1 VKPLEEYYIVV
12 HSGKMLLLVQMLA
25 PSAQRTEK
33 MKRSSLGLGWAVSV
47 ACSLMLLSGCD
58 KLKAVDDLMAQ
69 TASNTAEI
77 DSLKRSLAD
86 SRKETDALRSQVIGM
101 YDRVAAVETV
111 QATQATKAPSVPPSP
126 TALGPQEIATLK
138 AAIEA
143 CVQVG
148 RAVPPPQYSDGSMT
162 KGFDAYYNPISGR
175 VQNNVRYQGE
185 MPALY
190 AFNKCMVGKGIS
202 LG

>member
-1 VKPLEEYYIVV
+1 
-12 HSGKMLLLVQMLA
+12 
-25 PSAQRTEK
+25 
-33 MKRSSLGLGWAVSV
+33 MKRSSWGLGWAISV
-47 ACSLMLLSGCD
+47 VCSVMLLSGCD

-69 TASNTAEI
+69 TASNKAEI
-77 DSLKRSLAD
+77 DSLKKSLAE
-86 SRKETDALRSQVIGM
+86 SRQETAALRSQVVGM
-101 YDRVAAVETV
+101 YDRIAAVEAV
-111 QATQATKAPSVPPSP
+111 QATATKAPSAPPSP
-126 TALGPQEIATLK
+126 AALGPQEIASLK

-162 KGFDAYYNPISGR
+162 KGFDAYYNQITGR

-190 AFNKCMVGKGIS
+190 AFNKCLVGKGFS
-202 LG
+202 VE

>member
-1 VKPLEEYYIVV
+1 MKG
-12 HSGKMLLLVQMLA
+12 SA
-25 PSAQRTEK
+25 P
-33 MKRSSLGLGWAVSV
+33 GLGWAVSA
-47 ACSLMLLSGCD
+47 ACSLMLLSGCG
-58 KLKAVDDLMAQ
+58 KLKAIDDLMAQ
-69 TASNTAEI
+69 TANNAAEI

-111 QATQATKAPSVPPSP
+111 QAAQATKVPRSP
-126 TALGPQEIATLK
+126 TALDPQEISTLK
-138 AAIEA
+138 SAIEA

-148 RAVPPPQYSDGSMT
+148 RTVPIPQYSDGSMT
-162 KGFDAYYNPISGR
+162 KGFDAYYNPVSGHVR
-175 VQNNVRYQGE
+175 NNVRYQGE

-190 AFNKCMVGKGIS
+190 AFNKCMVGKGVS

>member
-1 VKPLEEYYIVV
+1 MKRPVGAKLAIPVALALALA
-12 HSGKMLLLVQMLA
+12 MLL
-25 PSAQRTEK
+25 T
-33 MKRSSLGLGWAVSV
+33 
-47 ACSLMLLSGCD
+47 GCD
-58 KLKAVDDLMAQ
+58 KLKAVDDVAAQ
-69 TASNTAEI
+69 SASNRAEI
-77 DSLKRSLAD
+77 DSLKKSLAD
-86 SRKETDALRSQVIGM
+86 ARKETEALRSQVVSI
-101 YDRVAAVETV
+101 YARVAAVETAQTV
-111 QATQATKAPSVPPSP
+111 QATKSPSP
-126 TALGPQEIATLK
+126 PEQQQPAAMGPQEIANLK

-162 KGFDAYYNPISGR
+162 KGFDAYYNPITGR

-202 LG
+202 LS

>member
-1 VKPLEEYYIVV
+1 M
-12 HSGKMLLLVQMLA
+12 SLLMQMLA

-101 YDRVAAVETV
+101 YDRVAAT
-111 QATQATKAPSVPPSP
+111 P
-126 TALGPQEIATLK
+126 TIFRWLDDQRLRCPLQPHFRPRAKQRALSRRDA
-138 AAIEA
+138 
-143 CVQVG
+143 
-148 RAVPPPQYSDGSMT
+148 GSL
-162 KGFDAYYNPISGR
+162 R
-175 VQNNVRYQGE
+175 VQQMYGWQGHLPWVAVDCRASGSCVSPCGCFGAPG
-185 MPALY
+185 MSRSGPWHRHGGAT
-190 AFNKCMVGKGIS
+190 VGHKQTSG
-202 LG
+202 